1 MENSHGMLR
10 YQREFIVH
18 QVITR
23 ARRQTRTTLPLS
35 AGRAVRERVEQLGG
49 PRVMTGDREADDKG
63 LGDFLDALDQAM
75 TEIVPGYISPFAT
88 HDRTDPALRS
98 MTQAFNKGTD
108 LHRGPDGR
116 VVASGSLPLSPYD
129 PRWSG
134 RSSVRAAGTALSYI
148 HADDID
154 VLADGRPDLACE
166 EVADNARVFHTEVD
180 RHGTRR
186 SVAAGTARSDED
198 AAGLTELATHMSE
211 REYAR
216 CRDWVLDGGRTLD
229 SDGRTGPVDRTRFMS
244 RAALRRSLAV
254 LDDLDAQGIDYEIS
268 PDLHPG
274 QIKARLADSGIE
286 IRLSDVVDPTRPGGR
301 NAETYVGS
309 RIYDDGVVSYYA
321 VSGGRGQ
328 ATTSYSPTP
337 AEAVDLLHVAQGR
350 PVARHDRPD
359 ITIGTAVAP
368 AGGSRSGARRRS
380 DAYLDPSR
388 GKTAMFAAT
397 TTPGRTGR
405 ETVFIHRDAADHTLP
420 EYRSPETTRDYLQ
433 SMVSSARANFT
444 AELGVDRL
452 IEDYRR
458 QVRDELASP
467 DQVEMPELS
476 GDTEIAAIQRSYWDV
491 LTGARTTLLRPGAT
505 TEMAEARLG
514 EIGETTPDLGNL
526 AYTGSAEEQIR
537 AHASDAVGELIGTF
551 EPEPHLVGDQWV
563 DQRFDPIRVVRY
575 ADSSENRWTTLD
587 SLAAACRDLSAEPE
601 TIDGVEITRPRPI
614 GPGELLGTGF
624 EHDRFADRLVRFSPT
639 DAHPIETDPSP
650 FIRAMGEEV
659 RGALERNAV
668 TPGDILIDDSGVIE
682 WHGRK
687 VFNRDV
693 VRSASGR
700 DPVEVTGVI
709 GQVFAPGDHGEI
721 VTRFASGDNSL
732 IVPGYRARIAAQR
745 PGEHLSVE
753 ERTLLRGYRQE
764 MAEAISHRIGV
775 DVLSSRGS
783 VGDPTVLNRV
793 YSRLYGTAH
802 PLDHLER
809 HTGPDGELDPMTA
822 AVIDTEARRIRYGT
836 EIGEGSTIY
845 AEYAAAHNRGNDP
858 ADDNHRDPW
867 MLTEG
872 RNMVVLTGPDRDG
885 VAPPA
890 GYLDPM
896 MTGSATNQGVVRYL
910 TAGAEVAPDG
920 HITPGDPDTAE
931 GTRAPLM
938 LRPELGTVGHDAF
951 DRQLM
956 ATTNL
961 MAASQVTGPTGT
973 ALMTFG
979 GWGAD
984 DGIVVSREFAQSH
997 AIDGAD
1003 GEPRSLVVGDK
1014 LSDLHGNKGVIS
1026 LIVDRQMDPDAARE
1040 QGLETEVAWF
1050 AANPGMDVVMSP
1062 FSLISRRNAG
1072 AGRELI
1078 DGLDADFDDED
1089 QRAPLSELQPGDA
1102 VVINGAS
1109 DGLQVGGTV
1118 LRRNDEQGTL
1128 TISDP
1133 ENAAGE
1139 GLNGTFTI
1147 DLDGDEEYR
1156 TVVSATPAH
1165 DRAHV
1170 ARMAHAAEQHAITQ
1184 ELAETQ
1190 AELSAYYQPRVDRA
1204 RAEARRVYDEG
1215 TDEDALLMPFADFE
1229 DRYTAAAAQ
1238 GWEAALISAQ
1248 NEAEI
1253 RAYDSDEKLE
1263 QVLSGHDGDLIAPDG
1278 TVQEASVAPM
1288 RFIVT
1293 HMAVDEK
1300 TQIYDDEA
1308 ILAGKGRRASSQL
1321 AWALESAGADAVMRE
1336 FYGSNSGTEAD
1347 LREYLRVAGLT
1358 MDATGTLGV
1367 LGTDTDLLD
1376 DRTLIRTPELIH
1388 RLDRDGR
1395 ETGRVDVA
1403 AMRRDFGALI
1413 GASGGD
1419 LEIPFPLTTPAGQT
1433 LPAGETPGT
1442 YRLPVLSS
1450 HLRAGMEFADGS
1462 TITHDYTRNYLDI
1475 YNHVVAWRAN
1485 QERLDAN
1492 RAAVEAGDQP
1502 LLSNRDLNRL
1512 GGGQARHRAGAER
1525 AYRSLTRDIT
1535 ERVLN
1540 GAEKRNF
1547 FRTRLMA
1554 NRLPDSATAVWTA
1567 DPRLDIDQIAV
1578 GVDMARELDL
1588 SDGDTVLVW
1597 RDPILRDSGVR
1608 AMRVAVH
1615 DGLTGVA
1622 INPVSDK
1629 SFDGDFDGDSV
1640 AVVKLHSKAAI
1651 AQATEK
1657 LGVAANLVDRGV
1669 VDDNGAHPLATQV
1682 SLDTKVALYRNPELA
1697 DEFDSAVREANRLTA
1712 WRDRCEAIA
1721 ELPDDRSEELAIRAD
1736 LSEIRASAADLTD
1749 QLSDLYRSAQ
1759 RGEFGSALS
1768 FADEAR
1774 HVASMQRVCVD
1785 TGAKGNSAKLDDYEK
1800 ALRYGLTRTD
1810 QEQAMYATAVKAQGT
1825 GLGGSYSQRAVRA
1838 LRDTDLKAVLELTQP
1853 VTQSILQVKHNAA
1866 EARGKYEALQGPGR
1880 ALWRGHALTHD
1891 QGRWAVVRD
1900 SQGEP
1905 VAATTEGWKQQ
1916 VREFYTS
1923 PDGFH
1928 VPFNPEYIDRIA
1940 TALSDD
1946 QGRMR
1951 NLEEDPDLAGQL
1963 LDRMAY
1969 GGSFEDLAKAAKN
1982 HENLF
1987 DGHGAELFACATT
2000 RRAREQ
2006 AARDVQIREAIDDI
2020 PPWERTDDQAALDTP
2035 VSAPVAPSPA
2045 VTAPDTRDDGTLR
2058 GANRRSRYAPTL
2070 SMAGTRTPV
2079 FTDTESEDDQEME
2092 L

>member
-49 PRVMTGDREADDKG
+49 PRVMMGDREADDKG

-75 TEIVPGYISPFAT
+75 TEIVPGYISPFVT
-88 HDRTDPALRS
+88 HDRTDPTLRS

-134 RSSVRAAGTALSYI
+134 RASVRAAGTALSYI

-154 VLADGRPDLACE
+154 VLADGRPDLVCE
-166 EVADNARVFHTEVD
+166 EVADDARVFHTEVD
-180 RHGTRR
+180 RDGTRR

-216 CRDWVLDGGRTLD
+216 CRDWVLDGARTLD

-274 QIKARLADSGIE
+274 QIKARLVDSGIE

-368 AGGSRSGARRRS
+368 AGGTRSGIRRRS

-397 TTPGRTGR
+397 TTSGRTGR

-433 SMVSSARANFT
+433 SMVSSARANFA

-668 TPGDILIDDSGVIE
+668 TPGDILIDDSGVIK

-693 VRSASGR
+693 ARSASGR

-910 TAGAEVAPDG
+910 TAGAEVTSDG
-920 HITPGDPDTAE
+920 RITPGDPDTAE

-938 LRPELGTVGHDAF
+938 LRPELATVGHDAF

-961 MAASQVTGPTGT
+961 MAASQVTEPTGT

-984 DGIVVSREFAQSH
+984 DGIVVSREFAESH
-997 AIDGAD
+997 AINGAD

-1026 LIVDRQMDPDAARE
+1026 LIVDRQMDPEAARE

-1078 DGLDADFDDED
+1078 DSPDDEI
-1089 QRAPLSELQPGDA
+1089 
-1102 VVINGAS
+1102 V
-1109 DGLQVGGTV
+1109 
-1118 LRRNDEQGTL
+1118 
-1128 TISDP
+1128 
-1133 ENAAGE
+1133 AAG
-1139 GLNGTFTI
+1139 F
-1147 DLDGDEEYR
+1147 R
-1156 TVVSATPAH
+1156 
-1165 DRAHV
+1165 
-1170 ARMAHAAEQHAITQ
+1170 
-1184 ELAETQ
+1184 
-1190 AELSAYYQPRVDRA
+1190 
-1204 RAEARRVYDEG
+1204 
-1215 TDEDALLMPFADFE
+1215 
-1229 DRYTAAAAQ
+1229 
-1238 GWEAALISAQ
+1238 
-1248 NEAEI
+1248 
-1253 RAYDSDEKLE
+1253 
-1263 QVLSGHDGDLIAPDG
+1263 GDLVAPDG

-1308 ILAGKGRRASSQL
+1308 VLAGKGRRASSQL

-1419 LEIPFPLTTPAGQT
+1419 LEIPFPFTTPAGQT

-1502 LLSNRDLNRL
+1502 LLSNRDLDRL
-1512 GGGQARHRAGAER
+1512 GGDQARHRAGAER

-1547 FRTRLMA
+1547 FRTGLMA

-1588 SDGDTVLVW
+1588 SDGDTALVW

-1697 DEFDSAVREANRLTA
+1697 NEFDSTVREANRVTA

-1721 ELPDDRSEELAIRAD
+1721 ELPDDRSEELAVRAD

-1774 HVASMQRVCVD
+1774 HVASIQRVCVD

-1880 ALWRGHALTHD
+1880 ALWRGQALTHD

-1951 NLEEDPDLAGQL
+1951 NLEEDPDLAGHL

-2035 VSAPVAPSPA
+2035 VSAPVAPSSA
-2045 VTAPDTRDDGTLR
+2045 VIAPDTRDGGTLR

>member
-35 AGRAVRERVEQLGG
+35 TGRAVRERVEQLGG

-134 RSSVRAAGTALSYI
+134 RASVRAAGTALSYI

-180 RHGTRR
+180 RDGIRR

-368 AGGSRSGARRRS
+368 AGGTRSGTRRRS

-397 TTPGRTGR
+397 TTRGRTGR

-433 SMVSSARANFT
+433 TMVSSARANFI

-467 DQVEMPELS
+467 DQVEMPEFS

-639 DAHPIETDPSP
+639 DAHPIETDPSS

-693 VRSASGR
+693 ARSASGR

-721 VTRFASGDNSL
+721 ATRFASGDNSL

-775 DVLSSRGS
+775 DVLSGRGS

-910 TAGAEVAPDG
+910 TAGAEVTSDG
-920 HITPGDPDTAE
+920 RITPGDPDTAE

-984 DGIVVSREFAQSH
+984 DGIVVSREFAESH
-997 AIDGAD
+997 AINGAD
-1003 GEPRSLVVGDK
+1003 DEPRSLVVGDK

-1078 DGLDADFDDED
+1078 DRPDDEIG
-1089 QRAPLSELQPGDA
+1089 RE
-1102 VVINGAS
+1102 
-1109 DGLQVGGTV
+1109 
-1118 LRRNDEQGTL
+1118 R
-1128 TISDP
+1128 
-1133 ENAAGE
+1133 
-1139 GLNGTFTI
+1139 
-1147 DLDGDEEYR
+1147 
-1156 TVVSATPAH
+1156 
-1165 DRAHV
+1165 
-1170 ARMAHAAEQHAITQ
+1170 
-1184 ELAETQ
+1184 
-1190 AELSAYYQPRVDRA
+1190 
-1204 RAEARRVYDEG
+1204 ARRVYEDIAAGRIESDPYDDDDEATVLLTELEPGETITITDPDGTSVEG
-1215 TDEDALLMPFADFE
+1215 TVVGDRDDAAGTLPVAGPDGVRFDVEAISGRSVDDPGRTVASATRLADRVRVAARSGVSFDAFE
-1229 DRYTAAAAQ
+1229 ASGAGQDFVVPHIRSAAA
-1238 GWEAALISAQ
+1238 GF
-1248 NEAEI
+1248 
-1253 RAYDSDEKLE
+1253 R
-1263 QVLSGHDGDLIAPDG
+1263 GDLVAPDG

-1308 ILAGKGRRASSQL
+1308 VLAGKGRRASSQL

-1492 RAAVEAGDQP
+1492 RAAVEADDQP
-1502 LLSNRDLNRL
+1502 LLSNRDLDRL
-1512 GGGQARHRAGAER
+1512 SGDQARHRAGAER

-1547 FRTRLMA
+1547 FRTGLMA

-1578 GVDMARELDL
+1578 GPDMARELDL
-1588 SDGDTVLVW
+1588 SDGDTTLVW

-1669 VDDNGAHPLATQV
+1669 VDENGAHPLATQV
-1682 SLDTKVALYRNPELA
+1682 SLDTKVALHRNPELA
-1697 DEFDSAVREANRLTA
+1697 DEFDSAVREANRLAA
-1712 WRDRCEAIA
+1712 WRDRSEAVA
-1721 ELPDDRSEELAIRAD
+1721 ELPDDRSEELAVRAG

-1880 ALWRGHALTHD
+1880 ALWRGQALAHD

-1900 SQGEP
+1900 AQGEP

-1928 VPFNPEYIDRIA
+1928 VPFDPEYIDRIA

-1946 QGRMR
+1946 RGRMR
-1951 NLEEDPDLAGQL
+1951 NLEEDPELAGQL

-2006 AARDVQIREAIDDI
+2006 AARDVQAREAIDDI
-2020 PPWERTDDQAALDTP
+2020 PPWERDLDQAALDTP

-2045 VTAPDTRDDGTLR
+2045 VTAPDTRDGGTLR

>member
-49 PRVMTGDREADDKG
+49 PRVMMGDREADDKG

-88 HDRTDPALRS
+88 HDRTDPTLRS

-134 RSSVRAAGTALSYI
+134 RASVRAAGTALSYI

-166 EVADNARVFHTEVD
+166 EVADDARVFHTEVD
-180 RHGTRR
+180 RDGTRR
-186 SVAAGTARSDED
+186 SVAAGTARCDED

-216 CRDWVLDGGRTLD
+216 CRDWVLDGARTLD

-244 RAALRRSLAV
+244 RAALRRALAV

-368 AGGSRSGARRRS
+368 AGGTRSGTRRRS

-397 TTPGRTGR
+397 TTRGRTGR

-433 SMVSSARANFT
+433 SMVSSARANFA

-452 IEDYRR
+452 IEDYRH

-693 VRSASGR
+693 ARSASGR

-858 ADDNHRDPW
+858 ANDNYRDPW

-910 TAGAEVAPDG
+910 TAGAEVTSDG
-920 HITPGDPDTAE
+920 RITPGDPDTAE

-938 LRPELGTVGHDAF
+938 LRDELSTVGHDAF

-961 MAASQVTGPTGT
+961 MAASQVTEPTGT

-984 DGIVVSREFAQSH
+984 DGIVVSREFAESH
-997 AIDGAD
+997 AINGAD

-1026 LIVDRQMDPDAARE
+1026 LIVDRQMDPEAARG

-1078 DGLDADFDDED
+1078 DSPDDEI
-1089 QRAPLSELQPGDA
+1089 A
-1102 VVINGAS
+1102 
-1109 DGLQVGGTV
+1109 
-1118 LRRNDEQGTL
+1118 
-1128 TISDP
+1128 
-1133 ENAAGE
+1133 AAG
-1139 GLNGTFTI
+1139 F
-1147 DLDGDEEYR
+1147 R
-1156 TVVSATPAH
+1156 
-1165 DRAHV
+1165 
-1170 ARMAHAAEQHAITQ
+1170 
-1184 ELAETQ
+1184 
-1190 AELSAYYQPRVDRA
+1190 
-1204 RAEARRVYDEG
+1204 
-1215 TDEDALLMPFADFE
+1215 
-1229 DRYTAAAAQ
+1229 
-1238 GWEAALISAQ
+1238 
-1248 NEAEI
+1248 
-1253 RAYDSDEKLE
+1253 
-1263 QVLSGHDGDLIAPDG
+1263 GDLVAPDG

-1308 ILAGKGRRASSQL
+1308 VLAGKGRRASSQL

-1502 LLSNRDLNRL
+1502 LLSNRDLDRL
-1512 GGGQARHRAGAER
+1512 GGDQARHRAGAER

-1588 SDGDTVLVW
+1588 SDGDTALVW

-1880 ALWRGHALTHD
+1880 ALWRGYALTHD

-1951 NLEEDPDLAGQL
+1951 NLEEDPDLAGHL

-2006 AARDVQIREAIDDI
+2006 AARDMQIREAIDDI
-2020 PPWERTDDQAALDTP
+2020 PPWQRTDDQAALDTP
-2035 VSAPVAPSPA
+2035 VSAPVAPSSA
-2045 VTAPDTRDDGTLR
+2045 VIAPDTRDGGTLR

>member
-49 PRVMTGDREADDKG
+49 PRVMMGDREADDKG

-88 HDRTDPALRS
+88 HDRTDPTLRS

-134 RSSVRAAGTALSYI
+134 RASVRAAGTALSYI

-166 EVADNARVFHTEVD
+166 EVADDARVFHTEVD
-180 RHGTRR
+180 RDGTRR

-216 CRDWVLDGGRTLD
+216 CRDWVLDGARTLD

-274 QIKARLADSGIE
+274 QIKARLVDSGIE

-368 AGGSRSGARRRS
+368 AGGTRSGTRRRS

-433 SMVSSARANFT
+433 SMVSSARANFA

-452 IEDYRR
+452 IEDYRH

-537 AHASDAVGELIGTF
+537 AHVSDAVDELIGTF

-575 ADSSENRWTTLD
+575 ADSSENRWITLD
-587 SLAAACRDLSAEPE
+587 SLAAACRDLSAELE

-668 TPGDILIDDSGVIE
+668 IPGDILIDDSGVIE

-693 VRSASGR
+693 ARSVSGR

-858 ADDNHRDPW
+858 ANDNHRDPW

-910 TAGAEVAPDG
+910 TAGAEVTSDG
-920 HITPGDPDTAE
+920 RITPGDPDTAE

-938 LRPELGTVGHDAF
+938 LRPELSTVGHDAF

-961 MAASQVTGPTGT
+961 MAASQVTEPTGT

-984 DGIVVSREFAQSH
+984 DGIVVSREFAESH
-997 AIDGAD
+997 AINGAD

-1026 LIVDRQMDPDAARE
+1026 LIVDRQMDPEAARE

-1078 DGLDADFDDED
+1078 DRPDDEI
-1089 QRAPLSELQPGDA
+1089 A
-1102 VVINGAS
+1102 
-1109 DGLQVGGTV
+1109 
-1118 LRRNDEQGTL
+1118 
-1128 TISDP
+1128 
-1133 ENAAGE
+1133 AAG
-1139 GLNGTFTI
+1139 F
-1147 DLDGDEEYR
+1147 R
-1156 TVVSATPAH
+1156 
-1165 DRAHV
+1165 
-1170 ARMAHAAEQHAITQ
+1170 
-1184 ELAETQ
+1184 
-1190 AELSAYYQPRVDRA
+1190 
-1204 RAEARRVYDEG
+1204 
-1215 TDEDALLMPFADFE
+1215 
-1229 DRYTAAAAQ
+1229 
-1238 GWEAALISAQ
+1238 
-1248 NEAEI
+1248 
-1253 RAYDSDEKLE
+1253 
-1263 QVLSGHDGDLIAPDG
+1263 GDLVAPDG

-1308 ILAGKGRRASSQL
+1308 VLAGKGRRASSQL

-1419 LEIPFPLTTPAGQT
+1419 LEIPFPFTTPAGQT

-1502 LLSNRDLNRL
+1502 LLSNRDLDRL
-1512 GGGQARHRAGAER
+1512 GGDQARHRAGAER

-1547 FRTRLMA
+1547 FRTGLMA

-1588 SDGDTVLVW
+1588 SDGDTALVW

-1721 ELPDDRSEELAIRAD
+1721 ELPDDRSEELAVRAD

-1774 HVASMQRVCVD
+1774 HVASIQRVCVD

-1880 ALWRGHALTHD
+1880 ALWRGQALTHD

-1951 NLEEDPDLAGQL
+1951 NLEEDPDLAGHL

-2035 VSAPVAPSPA
+2035 VSAPVAPSSA
-2045 VTAPDTRDDGTLR
+2045 VIAPDTRDGGTLR